1 MEEKLK
7 KLEELIGYRFK
18 NIDILKQAFIHSSY
32 TNEHHIERYEDNQRL
47 EFLGD
52 AVLELIVSD
61 YLYKNFPDK
70 EEGFLTKKRARLVCE
85 ETLSKIAINLNL
97 YDYLLLGN
105 GENIEKV
112 KNNSSIMCDT
122 YESFIGA
129 IYIDAGLNEC
139 ELIIKKYLLTDDN
152 LNLDINNYKSI
163 LQEFLNVKKQVIKYE
178 VSNETG
184 PDHNKEFYIN
194 AIVDGK
200 LVGSGMGKSKKE
212 AEQNAAK
219 AAIYKLMV

>member
-1 MEEKLK
+1 MNKFEKLENK
-7 KLEELIGYRFK
+7 IKYNFANK
-18 NIDILKQAFIHSSY
+18 NILEQAFIHSSY
-32 TNEHHIERYEDNQRL
+32 VNEHDMNKIDDNQRL

-61 YLYKNFPDK
+61 YLYNNYIDK
-70 EEGFLTKKRARLVCE
+70 EEGYLTKKRARLVCE
-85 ETLSKIAINLNL
+85 ETLSRISIYLEL
-97 YDYLLLGN
+97 YNYLLLGN
-105 GENIEKV
+105 SENIDKV

-122 YESFIGA
+122 FECLAGA
-129 IYIDAGLNEC
+129 IYLDGGYKATENFVKEF
-139 ELIIKKYLLTDDN
+139 LLTQEN

-163 LQEFLNVKKQVIKYE
+163 LQEFININKMNIVYE
-178 VSNETG
+178 VAYEKG

-200 LVGSGMGKSKKE
+200 LVGSGMGHNKKE

>member
-1 MEEKLK
+1 MDEKFYKLQNLINLK
-7 KLEELIGYRFK
+7 F
-18 NIDILKQAFIHSSY
+18 NDINVLKQAFIHSSY
-32 TNEHHIERYEDNQRL
+32 INEHEIEKYEDNQRL

-61 YLYKNFPDK
+61 YLYKKYNDK

-85 ETLSKIAINLNL
+85 DTLSKIAIELEL
-97 YDYLLLGN
+97 YNYLILGN
-105 GENIEKV
+105 SESTDKV
-112 KNNSSIMCDT
+112 KNNTSIMCDT
-122 YESFIGA
+122 IESLIGA
-129 IYIDAGLNEC
+129 IYLDLGLNES
-139 ELIIKKYLLTDDN
+139 IKFVEKYLLTEEN

-163 LQEFLNVKKQVIKYE
+163 LQEFLNINKQAIKYE

>member
-1 MEEKLK
+1 MDEKFYKLQNLINLK
-7 KLEELIGYRFK
+7 F
-18 NIDILKQAFIHSSY
+18 NDINVLKQAFIHSSY
-32 TNEHHIERYEDNQRL
+32 INEHEIEKYEDNQRL

-61 YLYKNFPDK
+61 YLYKKYNDK

-85 ETLSKIAINLNL
+85 DTLSKIAIELEL
-97 YDYLLLGN
+97 YNYLILGN
-105 GENIEKV
+105 SESVDKV
-112 KNNSSIMCDT
+112 KNNTSIMCDT
-122 YESFIGA
+122 IESLIGA
-129 IYIDAGLNEC
+129 IYLDLGLNES
-139 ELIIKKYLLTDDN
+139 IKFVEKYLLTEEN

-163 LQEFLNVKKQVIKYE
+163 LQEFLNVNKQIIKYE

>member
-1 MEEKLK
+1 MDESLNKLQNS
-7 KLEELIGYRFK
+7 IGIKFN

-32 TNEHHIERYEDNQRL
+32 VNEHEIEKYEDNQRL

-52 AVLELIVSD
+52 AVLELLVSD
-61 YLYKNFPDK
+61 YLYKYYNDK
-70 EEGFLTKKRARLVCE
+70 EEGYLTKKRARLVCE
-85 ETLSKIAINLNL
+85 DTLSKIAIELEL
-97 YDYLLLGN
+97 YNYLILGK
-105 GENIEKV
+105 GESADKV
-112 KNNSSIMCDT
+112 KTNTSIMCDT
-122 YESFIGA
+122 FESLIGA
-129 IYIDAGLNEC
+129 IYLDLGLDYTYKFIE
-139 ELIIKKYLLTDDN
+139 KYLLTEDN

-163 LQEFLNVKKQVIKYE
+163 LQEFLNVNKQVIKYE

-219 AAIYKLMV
+219 AAMYKLMV